1 MAASYSVDLRRKI
14 LQACERHSQS
24 QRAVAELFGVSRS
37 FVEGLLRRYRRSG
50 ELVPVRHRPGRHPKL
65 DAAACQQLQQ
75 WLQEQSDL
83 TLAELAQRLQAEQ
96 GLVVSQSALCRMLQQ
111 LGWRRKKDSPCHRTR
126 HASGRSGS
134 SAVST
139 SDYLLRREAAEIH

>member
-14 LQACERHSQS
+14 VQACDRHSQS
-24 QRAVAELFGVSRS
+24 QRAVAEFFGVSRS

-50 ELVPVRHRPGRHPKL
+50 ELVPVRQRPGRHPKL

-75 WLQEQSDL
+75 WLQERPDL

-96 GLVVSQSALCRMLQQ
+96 GLVVSPSALCRMLQQ
-111 LGWRRKKDSPCHRTR
+111 LGWRRKKRQSMPPNGTR
-126 HASGRSGS
+126 QRQVRLASSIDKRLPVTPRSG
-134 SAVST
+134 
-139 SDYLLRREAAEIH
+139 

>member
-111 LGWRRKKDSPCHRTR
+111 LGWRRKKRQSMPPNATR
-126 HASGRSGS
+126 QRQVRLVSSIDKRLPVAPRSG
-134 SAVST
+134 
-139 SDYLLRREAAEIH
+139 